1 MEKSCRV
8 RSSVGIIKLK
18 YMNSFRIVESWLC
31 EKGYEVLLE
40 TDGEDAVYF
49 DCSQIVINSRN
60 HIEKRLYILL
70 HECGHILIN
79 NNSSSRVFSLSHDTA
94 AVMGSRKVSRKRRV
108 AKLTEEIEAW
118 RRGEA
123 LSRRL
128 GIKINEEKFD
138 KIKADA
144 IISYVEW
151 ARD

>member
-79 NNSSSRVFSLSHDTA
+79 NNSKLKNIVFSPPTPNIY
-94 AVMGSRKVSRKRRV
+94 RKSCKNMVFITVFHFLYHVFFTKFRKPLCFT
-108 AKLTEEIEAW
+108 KMYKPKIPW
-118 RRGEA
+118 GED
-123 LSRRL
+123 
-128 GIKINEEKFD
+128 GTIHKN
-138 KIKADA
+138 
-144 IISYVEW
+144 
-151 ARD
+151 